1 MLHRIMRE
9 ENITNLPHNESRQS
23 QNYSP
28 RHEDYEDDWSP
39 RFVAKYDLPGMF
51 MAFVIVLI
59 NSLVFILVTK
69 RRSLRTPTNFFL
81 IGLAASDL
89 LNGFI
94 TLPLSITC
102 NIFQE
107 HGPCF
112 ASVYIWMFT
121 SFLTLSHILAVT
133 ADRFIAIMCSLRYP
147 LIMTKRRS
155 YIALAFIWFSS
166 LFVSLMQL
174 WWLRPQSYD
183 PQGEDQPEEQK
194 KEKAFFTA
202 CVVLYLVMPLLFMAV
217 AYLIIL
223 REVRRQI
230 RREYQN
236 IPAAAA
242 SIESEQRLWRQRNGK
257 AAFIFL
263 VMFFTHVACWLP
275 FFLIKFQEIFNSFYL
290 PVWTQYLFGYLR
302 FASSILNP
310 CLYIFGKHDFRKAW
324 EMPCTLSQERNRAK
338 SELVITM
345 NSQV

>member
-1 MLHRIMRE
+1 MHRIMRE

-133 ADRFIAIMCSLRYP
+133 ADRFVAIMCSLRYP

-155 YIALAFIWFSS
+155 YIALAFIWLSS

-194 KEKAFFTA
+194 KGESFFHCVC
-202 CVVLYLVMPLLFMAV
+202 CVVSRHASTFHGCRLF
-217 AYLIIL
+217 
-223 REVRRQI
+223 
-230 RREYQN
+230 N
-236 IPAAAA
+236 
-242 SIESEQRLWRQRNGK
+242 
-257 AAFIFL
+257 
-263 VMFFTHVACWLP
+263 H
-275 FFLIKFQEIFNSFYL
+275 
-290 PVWTQYLFGYLR
+290 
-302 FASSILNP
+302 FA
-310 CLYIFGKHDFRKAW
+310 
-324 EMPCTLSQERNRAK
+324 
-338 SELVITM
+338 
-345 NSQV
+345 